1 MPRRRPHLLPAVA
14 PLYPIESR
22 VMFLL
27 RACEVPGSA
36 REQHP
41 RPRHTLFIDL
51 FVDAQ
56 SPLSPVWG
64 PLGRLLAGRQ
74 IAVEVESGA
83 LSEEKLRYHI
93 AKSLLATEAGRRGAL
108 VVICRKAPW
117 RRLREFEAQ
126 EVEPGIWRLP
136 TDSRTVAYLVVPELV
151 GMGPGR
157 SVIRLLFA
165 TSDPKEAAARKHHL
179 LTDPDL
185 PSDIKNAVW
194 NFFKTREVVMGYEEL
209 AHLGMVEFHEA
220 SMRMGEARG
229 RQEGEARGR
238 QEGEE
243 RGRQEG
249 RQEGEQRTLLSL
261 ASRIVSPSELERL
274 STLTLDALRELV
286 ERELA
291 ALTSNRSS
299 DGAR

>member
-1 MPRRRPHLLPAVA
+1 
-14 PLYPIESR
+14 LYPIEAR
-22 VMFLL
+22 VMSLM
-27 RACEVPGSA
+27 RTGEAPGSSW
-36 REQHP
+36 EQHP
-41 RPRHTLFIDL
+41 RPRNTLFIDL

-56 SPLSPVWG
+56 SPLSPIWG
-64 PLGRLLAGRQ
+64 PLRRLLAGRQ

-83 LSEEKLRYHI
+83 ISEEKLRYHI

-108 VVICRKAPW
+108 VVICRKAPL

-126 EVEPGIWRLP
+126 EVEPGIWRIP

-157 SVIRLLFA
+157 AVIRMLFA
-165 TSDPKEAAARKHHL
+165 TSDPKEAEARKHHL
-179 LTDPDL
+179 LTDPGL

-220 SMRMGEARG
+220 SMRMGE
-229 RQEGEARGR
+229 ERGR

-249 RQEGEQRTLLSL
+249 EERGRKEGEQREQRTLLSV
-261 ASRIVSPSELERL
+261 ASRMVSETELERL
-274 STLTLDALRELV
+274 GALTLERLREEV
-286 ERELA
+286 EARIAALA
-291 ALTSNRSS
+291 AQQR
-299 DGAR
+299 

>member
-1 MPRRRPHLLPAVA
+1 MAL
-14 PLYPIESR
+14 I
-22 VMFLL
+22 
-27 RACEVPGSA
+27 RAGEAPGSSW
-36 REQHP
+36 EQHP
-41 RPRHTLFIDL
+41 RPRNTLFIDL

-56 SPLSPVWG
+56 SPLSPIWG
-64 PLGRLLAGRQ
+64 PLRRLLAGRQ

-93 AKSLLATEAGRRGAL
+93 AKLLLATEAGRRGAL
-108 VVICRKAPW
+108 VVICRKAPL
-117 RRLREFEAQ
+117 RRVREFEAQ
-126 EVEPGIWRLP
+126 EVEPGIWRIP

-157 SVIRLLFA
+157 AVIRMLFA

-179 LTDPDL
+179 LTDPGL

-220 SMRMGEARG
+220 SMRMGE
-229 RQEGEARGR
+229 ERGR

-249 RQEGEQRTLLSL
+249 RQEGEQREQRTLLSV
-261 ASRIVSPSELERL
+261 ASRMVSETELERL
-274 STLTLDALRELV
+274 GALTLERLREEV
-286 ERELA
+286 EGRIAQLA
-291 ALTSNRSS
+291 
-299 DGAR
+299 GPQPQG

>member
-1 MPRRRPHLLPAVA
+1 M
-14 PLYPIESR
+14 YPIESR
-22 VMFLL
+22 VTSLL

-64 PLGRLLAGRQ
+64 PLRRLLAGRQ

-108 VVICRKAPW
+108 VVVCRKAPW

-136 TDSRTVAYLVVPELV
+136 TDSRTVAYLMVPELV

-194 NFFKTREVVMGYEEL
+194 NFFKTREVVMAAEEL

-220 SMRMGEARG
+220 SMRMGEERGEKRG
-229 RQEGEARGR
+229 RHVGR
-238 QEGEE
+238 
-243 RGRQEG
+243 
-249 RQEGEQRTLLSL
+249 
-261 ASRIVSPSELERL
+261 LEREK
-274 STLTLDALRELV
+274 RGMM
-286 ERELA
+286 LA
-291 ALTSNRSS
+291 ALTFAKKLLPSHEVEQLKALPPEQALKALTQRLQ
-299 DGAR
+299 AR

>member
-1 MPRRRPHLLPAVA
+1 M
-14 PLYPIESR
+14 S
-22 VMFLL
+22 LL
-27 RACEVPGSA
+27 RTCEVPGSA

-64 PLGRLLAGRQ
+64 PLRRLLEGRR

-83 LSEEKLRYHI
+83 ISEEKLRYHI
-93 AKSLLATEAGRRGAL
+93 AKSLLATETGRRGAL

-126 EVEPGIWRLP
+126 EVEPGIWRIP

-165 TSDPKEAAARKHHL
+165 TSDHKEAAARKHHL

-194 NFFKTREVVMGYEEL
+194 NFFKTREVVMGCEEL

-220 SMRMGEARG
+220 SMRMGE
-229 RQEGEARGR
+229 ERGR

-249 RQEGEQRTLLSL
+249 EQREQRTLLSV

-274 STLTLDALRELV
+274 GTLALETLRAEVEARVSALAGQQR
-286 ERELA
+286 
-291 ALTSNRSS
+291 
-299 DGAR
+299 

>member
-1 MPRRRPHLLPAVA
+1 M
-14 PLYPIESR
+14 S
-22 VMFLL
+22 LL
-27 RACEVPGSA
+27 RTCEVPGSA

-56 SPLSPVWG
+56 SPLSPLWG
-64 PLGRLLAGRQ
+64 PLRRLLAGRQ

-93 AKSLLATEAGRRGAL
+93 AKSLLATAAGRRGAL

-126 EVEPGIWRLP
+126 QVEPGIWRIP

-165 TSDPKEAAARKHHL
+165 TSDPKEAAARKQHL

-220 SMRMGEARG
+220 SMRMGEERGEKRGEKRG
-229 RQEGEARGR
+229 RQEGEKRGR
-238 QEGEE
+238 QL
-243 RGRQEG
+243 
-249 RQEGEQRTLLSL
+249 GEQRGMLRAALKIAKKLLPSHEVEQLKALPPEQAL
-261 ASRIVSPSELERL
+261 A
-274 STLTLDALRELV
+274 TLTKRLQ
-286 ERELA
+286 
-291 ALTSNRSS
+291 
-299 DGAR
+299 AR

>member
-14 PLYPIESR
+14 SLYPIESR
-22 VMFLL
+22 VTSLL

-64 PLGRLLAGRQ
+64 PLRRLLAGRQ

-83 LSEEKLRYHI
+83 ISEEKLRYHI

-136 TDSRTVAYLVVPELV
+136 TDSRTVAYLMVPELV

-194 NFFKTREVVMGYEEL
+194 NFFKTREVVMAAEEL

-220 SMRMGEARG
+220 SMRMGEERG
-229 RQEGEARGR
+229 EKRGEK
-238 QEGEE
+238 

-249 RQEGEQRTLLSL
+249 RQEGKKRGML
-261 ASRIVSPSELERL
+261 
-274 STLTLDALRELV
+274 
-286 ERELA
+286 LA
-291 ALTSNRSS
+291 ALTIAKKLLPSNEVEQLKALPPEQALAALTKRLQ
-299 DGAR
+299 AR